1 MATLATQVQSWVLRS
16 EKKGFCQ
23 GSTWK
28 PVPAPYLQMVTV
40 EGCRVCLLPVTEA
53 LLPLLDA
60 QSLETLATSIWAHAG
75 GRNPF
80 LSRHQL
86 SWGDLSILR

>member
-60 QSLETLATSIWAHAG
+60 QSLETLATAFGLMLEAG
-75 GRNPF
+75 IP
-80 LSRHQL
+80 S
-86 SWGDLSILR
+86 